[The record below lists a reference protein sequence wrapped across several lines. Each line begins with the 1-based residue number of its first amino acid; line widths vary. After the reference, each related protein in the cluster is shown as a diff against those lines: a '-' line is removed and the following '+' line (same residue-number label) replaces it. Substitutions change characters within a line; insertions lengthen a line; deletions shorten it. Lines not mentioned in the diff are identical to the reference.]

1 VNVGDGVRGV
11 GVDSRV
17 DVDVVEGMMVAVGG
31 TEVKVLDGG
40 LVGGVVDEG
49 VGAGAV
55 VQAARSRV
63 KRRKLV
69 LGFICINY
77 NGGKVKL
84 LEFECI
90 ILQK

>member
-1 VNVGDGVRGV
+1 VCLFTA
-11 GVDSRV
+11 RV
-17 DVDVVEGMMVAVGG
+17 
-31 TEVKVLDGG
+31 LYP
-40 LVGGVVDEG
+40 
-49 VGAGAV
+49 GARDI
-55 VQAARSRV
+55 VQAARRMV
-63 KRRKLV
+63 RRRKMV